1 MQKNLLIEGQVTGT
15 IITSLIQE
23 MGRDTDSGGHSLFL
37 GQVRADEENGKRVKA
52 IEYTAYDAMVE
63 GEADKIRKLVVKVF
77 DDVRSIVIFH
87 STGTVNAGEISLL
100 VIVSAGHRKQAME
113 ACSMTVELI
122 KERLPVWKKEV
133 YEDNSH
139 IWK

>member
-1 MQKNLLIEGQVTGT
+1 MRKNLLIQGPVTGN
-15 IITSLIQE
+15 IITTLLGD
-23 MGRDTDSGGHSLFL
+23 MGRKTDSGAHSLFL
-37 GQVRADEENGKRVKA
+37 GQVRADEKDGKRVKA

-63 GEADKIRKLVVKVF
+63 AEAEKIKISVLEVF
-77 DDVRSIVIFH
+77 DDVRSIEIFH

-100 VIVSAGHRKQAME
+100 VVVSAGHRKQAME
-113 ACSMTVELI
+113 ACSKTVELI